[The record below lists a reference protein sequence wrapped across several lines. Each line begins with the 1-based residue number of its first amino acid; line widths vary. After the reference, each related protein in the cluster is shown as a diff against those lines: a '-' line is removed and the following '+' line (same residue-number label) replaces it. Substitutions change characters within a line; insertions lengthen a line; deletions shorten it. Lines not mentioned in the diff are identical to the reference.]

1 MGYWRTLSLLAL
13 AAFWAQSPVTTPT
26 WTVATAQ
33 SSAAAA
39 NASPAQNDATE
50 TSGAAT
56 SGSAAG
62 QETTQTP
69 LRGPEQPVPF
79 SHKQHAG
86 ALQLPCEFCHA
97 TSRSGETV
105 AIPQTALCMQ
115 CHQTIGTDKP
125 GVQKLAAY
133 AKSNTPIPWVR
144 VYALPSFVTFSHK
157 THLSHGATCQQCHG
171 SVAERVQLY
180 KETDI
185 SMAACVNCH
194 RAKQASIDCNTCH
207 MLDQ

>member
-1 MGYWRTLSLLAL
+1 MMGPWRVLSLLAL
-13 AAFWAQSPVTTPT
+13 TAFWAHSPMMMPT
-26 WTVATAQ
+26 WV
-33 SSAAAA
+33 AAAQ
-39 NASPAQNDATE
+39 NSTVTPSASQAQNNATG
-50 TSGAAT
+50 TSD
-56 SGSAAG
+56 AAG

-86 ALQLPCEFCHA
+86 TLQLPCEFCHA

-125 GVQKLAAY
+125 GVQKLAMY
-133 AKSNTPIPWVR
+133 AKSNAIIPWVR
-144 VYALPSFVTFSHK
+144 VYELPSFVTFSHK
-157 THLSHGATCQQCHG
+157 THLQHGATCRDCHG
-171 SVAERVQLY
+171 PVAERVQLY

-185 SMAACVNCH
+185 SMATCVNCH
-194 RAKQASIDCNTCH
+194 RAKQASIDCDTCH